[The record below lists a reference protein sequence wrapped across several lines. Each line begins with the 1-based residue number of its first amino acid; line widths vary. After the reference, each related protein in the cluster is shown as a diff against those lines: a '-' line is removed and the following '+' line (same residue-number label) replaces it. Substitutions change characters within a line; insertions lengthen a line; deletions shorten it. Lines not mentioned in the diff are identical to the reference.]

1 MPALSVMIF
10 LYISVGS
17 QPWEFPRGEI
27 QNWPQDTESK
37 GRLEKGAEQSR
48 LVDAVLISKETYT
61 WGLSM
66 AAERQVN
73 FPHLHARI
81 LKVL

>member
-10 LYISVGS
+10 RYISVGS
-17 QPWEFPRGEI
+17 QPWEFPSGEI

-37 GRLEKGAEQSR
+37 ERLEKGAEHSR
-48 LVDAVLISKETYT
+48 LVDAVLISKETYI

-66 AAERQVN
+66 AAERQVS